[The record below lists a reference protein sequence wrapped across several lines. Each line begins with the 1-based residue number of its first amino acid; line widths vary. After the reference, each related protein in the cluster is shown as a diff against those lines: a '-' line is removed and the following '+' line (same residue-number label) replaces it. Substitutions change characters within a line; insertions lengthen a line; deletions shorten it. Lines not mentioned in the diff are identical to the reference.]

1 MKNNFNFELKKAFLL
16 LMFVSFIG
24 ISQTK
29 NVISTNRI
37 FPKVDKVMD
46 FEKALATHAKKYH
59 TGDVKWRVFQIQSGP
74 DAGGYH
80 IVEGPK
86 SWESEDARGD
96 INVEHNTDWHK
107 NVTIY
112 LTDKSSSGYSVY
124 IDSLSTVAIGD
135 YSDKVQVTHLYPKL
149 GCGARVISM
158 IKNLKAAWAAEG
170 STIAVYAANAS
181 GPAQFAI
188 ATRYKQGLKEKEDG
202 FRKSFK
208 ATYEKIHGAGSWAV
222 YLDNISEYTN
232 EIWSELIFYRA
243 DLSSK

>member
-1 MKNNFNFELKKAFLL
+1 MKNNFHFKTKISFLL
-16 LMFVSFIG
+16 LMFMPFMG
-24 ISQTK
+24 ISQAK
-29 NVISTNRI
+29 NVISTNRV
-37 FPKVDKVMD
+37 FPKVDKVME
-46 FEKALATHAKKYH
+46 FEKSLAIHSKKYH
-59 TGDVKWRVFQIQSGP
+59 TGDFKWRVFQIQSGP
-74 DAGGYH
+74 DSGGYH

-112 LTDKSSSGYSVY
+112 LTDKSSTGYSVY

-135 YSDKVQVTHLYPKL
+135 YSDKVQVTHLYPKT
-149 GCGARVISM
+149 GCGAKVISM
-158 IKNLKAAWAAEG
+158 LKNLKEAWASDG
-170 STIAVYAANAS
+170 STVAVYAANAS

-188 ATRYKQGLKEKEDG
+188 ATRYKQGLKEKAEG

-208 ATYEKIHGAGSWAV
+208 GTYEKIHGAGSWAI
-222 YLDNISEYTN
+222 YLDNIRDYTN
-232 EIWSELIFYRA
+232 GNWSELIFYRA